1 MRHAE
6 ALLPNAEDFAI
17 LIRCPLREP
26 AKQMQDTF
34 PLVPRPTVKFYNQ
47 HQHQQA
53 RRLLALVPSAPL
65 KLSALAVTLA
75 LSSCGGSHHETH
87 AGGNGSAGGSADVAR
102 LFTLSRSSEG
112 MALINAPTIAA
123 ASAGLGYAYAQDNF
137 CLLQDY
143 LLTVNGERSKYLGPD
158 ATNLTQV
165 AHVPSKN
172 IDTDF
177 FYKSYIQGAQADALY
192 ESADRDTKD
201 MVAGYVAGVNRYIAE
216 TPADKIDVT
225 CRGKPWVRPMTLT
238 DARKILV
245 DKAVLASGAN
255 FIEPIAQARPP
266 STTAATA
273 ATAATAV
280 QSVAGLSQA
289 RTLAAL
295 GLPAVPLASN
305 GWAFG
310 RDKIEGGGS
319 LLLGNPHFPWVTSN
333 RFYEARMTV
342 PGVYD
347 VTGSV
352 LGGLPLILIGYN
364 KDFAWSHTISTGKR
378 FTIYELT
385 LKAGDPLTYI
395 VDGAEKAMTPMDVS
409 VEVLANGAV
418 TTQTRKMYKTD
429 FGAVLTVPTAG
440 LGWTAQRAYA
450 LGDVNL
456 ANNRMIA
463 TWLALGKSTSVKQAQ
478 DALSTNLGIPW
489 VNTIGG
495 DKSGEVIYADISATP
510 NVDTPDIARC
520 APTPAAA
527 GLLKAAGLV
536 VLKGDT
542 ASCRWATDS
551 STPAAGLLPAAKMA
565 SAIRTDFVSNE
576 NDSYWLTNPAIS
588 WPTLSPILGPVGVEA
603 RPRTRAAL
611 VTFQRRFAGTDGL
624 PGNLMSAD
632 KLETIWYRNENYM
645 ASIVLD
651 DLLALCPST
660 PTVTLSTGTV
670 VPTGAAC
677 AALAA
682 WDRRSNAE
690 SRGAHLFRE
699 FWRTASLIRGVYAVP
714 FAASDPVNTPRGLN
728 TSDATTKAAIL
739 QSFGKAIDMFRT
751 AGVAM
756 DAQLGSVQF
765 LTVAGEKIPLSAG
778 EEFEGVPNK
787 LETYGFVNGGYTPLL
802 GSSYVQ
808 FVSLKP
814 GATSVRGILTYSQST
829 DPASP
834 YFNNQ
839 LKTYSSK
846 QLYNL
851 PAP

>member
-1 MRHAE
+1 
-6 ALLPNAEDFAI
+6 
-17 LIRCPLREP
+17 
-26 AKQMQDTF
+26 
-34 PLVPRPTVKFYNQ
+34 
-47 HQHQQA
+47 
-53 RRLLALVPSAPL
+53 
-65 KLSALAVTLA
+65 
-75 LSSCGGSHHETH
+75 
-87 AGGNGSAGGSADVAR
+87 
-102 LFTLSRSSEG
+102 

-177 FYKSYIQGAQADALY
+177 FYKSYIPGGQADALY

-266 STTAATA
+266 AATV
-273 ATAATAV
+273 ATTATAV
-280 QSVAGLSQA
+280 KSVVGLSQA
-289 RTLAAL
+289 SSLAAL
-295 GLPAVPLASN
+295 GLPRVPLASN

-310 RDKIEGGGS
+310 RDKVEGGGS
-319 LLLGNPHFPWVTSN
+319 LLLGNPHFPWVTAN

-347 VTGSV
+347 VIGSV

-395 VDGAEKAMTPMDVS
+395 VDGVEKAMAPTDVS

-418 TTQTRKMYKTD
+418 STQTRRLYKTD
-429 FGAVLTVPTAG
+429 FGAILTVPTAG

-456 ANNRMIA
+456 TNNRMIA
-463 TWLALGKSTSVKQAQ
+463 TWFALGKSTSVKQAQ
-478 DALSTNLGIPW
+478 DALSTHLGIPW

-527 GLLKAAGLV
+527 ALLRAAGLV

-551 STPAAGLLPAAKMA
+551 STPASGLLPAAKMA
-565 SAIRTDFVSNE
+565 SVIRTDFVSNE

-588 WPTLSPILGPVGVEA
+588 WPALSPILGPVGVEA

-632 KLETIWYRNENYM
+632 KLEAIWYRNENYM

-660 PTVTLSTGTV
+660 PTVTLATGTV

-677 AALAA
+677 AALAE

-699 FWRTASLIRGVYAVP
+699 FWRTASLVRAVYAVP
-714 FAASDPVNTPRGLN
+714 FTASDPVNTPRGLN

-756 DAQLGSVQF
+756 DAPLGSVQF

-808 FVSLKP
+808 FVVLKP
-814 GATSVRGILTYSQST
+814 GATSARGMLTYSQST

-834 YFNNQ
+834 YYNNQ
-839 LKTYSSK
+839 LKTYSTK

-851 PAP
+851 PTP